1 MWLLDS
7 TTQSGKDSCPATTR
21 NAANRSSGEIPGS
34 LIWFMCFLFLLFP
47 IASPKLIEP
56 ALLFTELVV
65 GSAFQPPDGFDTGR
79 SFLTTRL
86 NQLGSSEAG

>member
-1 MWLLDS
+1 MITARIEDYLEELFLLES
-7 TTQSGKDSCPATTR
+7 TGRTVTVTDLAERLKIT
-21 NAANRSSGEIPGS
+21 SGEILGS

-65 GSAFQPPDGFDTGR
+65 GSAVDR
-79 SFLTTRL
+79 KSVV
-86 NQLGSSEAG
+86 